1 MGTAQIRSATGNL
14 NLNVRAKTSMR
25 PNHRRRVNGESVRFH
40 GRIKTGRIP
49 QAGKIVEV
57 QVWVRGRWR
66 TFATTR
72 AGQRGLWSYDYR
84 FDGTRGNQTYRF
96 RARVPRETG
105 YPFATGRSGV
115 VRVRVRG
122 V

>member
-1 MGTAQIRSATGNL
+1 
-14 NLNVRAKTSMR
+14 
-25 PNHRRRVNGESVRFH
+25 
-40 GRIKTGRIP
+40 
-49 QAGKIVEV
+49 
-57 QVWVRGRWR
+57 VRGKWR

-72 AGQRGLWSYDYR
+72 AGQRGLWSYGYR
-84 FDGTRGNQTYRF
+84 FDGTRGNQIYRF